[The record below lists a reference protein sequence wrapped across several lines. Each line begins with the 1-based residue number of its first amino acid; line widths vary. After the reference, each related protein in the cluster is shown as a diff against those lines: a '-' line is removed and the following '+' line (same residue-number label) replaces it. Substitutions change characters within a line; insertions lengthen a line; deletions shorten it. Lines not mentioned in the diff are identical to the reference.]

1 MLILSIGL
9 IHHTSNKSLYTIS
22 PNKGKRYE
30 PFTTTSLG
38 NFQFHVVRF
47 LHRLIYGTQRYQEL
61 FPPIQKIKNINNVKQ
76 QRIFPVN
83 CAADDLDLGFG
94 ESDQIELFNHPS
106 KDTYGQFNLIQ
117 LIDIFDPPQVHAPS
131 SADEFFKSNKGSEH
145 IDIFDMITRQPPPF
159 HQHQLN
165 IETPYFEDFAT
176 PLVLPPHE
184 VSSDDVESYFSGSVS
199 TVSSI
204 EPLDDEF
211 VPPPQPPRTHTSRK
225 RKHDS
230 ISPPASSDSSSS
242 SSYVPQLIP
251 SSSSSVTSN
260 GDSPVSPTTKRKYTK
275 KKQPVFSNVDEPI
288 VITTTTK
295 TNNIDVKKITTTK
308 NGTVENRF
316 DCPSCDASFK
326 VKGYLTRHLKKH
338 STSKAFECPFF
349 DNHGVH
355 GSKCH
360 PTGGFSRRDTFKVH
374 LRALHF
380 IYPAGVKASQRNSFS
395 GRCTGCFQYFDNNS
409 EWLENHI
416 EAGKCTG
423 TVQYKQNVS
432 NLLLD

>member
-1 MLILSIGL
+1 M
-9 IHHTSNKSLYTIS
+9 
-22 PNKGKRYE
+22 
-30 PFTTTSLG
+30 
-38 NFQFHVVRF
+38 
-47 LHRLIYGTQRYQEL
+47 
-61 FPPIQKIKNINNVKQ
+61 
-76 QRIFPVN
+76 
-83 CAADDLDLGFG
+83 
-94 ESDQIELFNHPS
+94 
-106 KDTYGQFNLIQ
+106 IQ

-242 SSYVPQLIP
+242 SYVPQLIP

-295 TNNIDVKKITTTK
+295 TNNIDVKKS
-308 NGTVENRF
+308 
-316 DCPSCDASFK
+316 PQ
-326 VKGYLTRHLKKH
+326 LKMGQLRI
-338 STSKAFECPFF
+338 
-349 DNHGVH
+349 DLI
-355 GSKCH
+355 
-360 PTGGFSRRDTFKVH
+360 VH
-374 LRALHF
+374 L
-380 IYPAGVKASQRNSFS
+380 VM
-395 GRCTGCFQYFDNNS
+395 
-409 EWLENHI
+409 
-416 EAGKCTG
+416 
-423 TVQYKQNVS
+423 
-432 NLLLD
+432 LLSKLKDTSRDI

>member
-1 MLILSIGL
+1 M
-9 IHHTSNKSLYTIS
+9 
-22 PNKGKRYE
+22 
-30 PFTTTSLG
+30 
-38 NFQFHVVRF
+38 
-47 LHRLIYGTQRYQEL
+47 
-61 FPPIQKIKNINNVKQ
+61 KQ
-76 QRIFPVN
+76 QKDFPVN

-176 PLVLPPHE
+176 PLVLPHMRSPQMM
-184 VSSDDVESYFSGSVS
+184 SSLISLALFQQFL
-199 TVSSI
+199 SI

-295 TNNIDVKKITTTK
+295 TNNIDVKKS
-308 NGTVENRF
+308 
-316 DCPSCDASFK
+316 PQ
-326 VKGYLTRHLKKH
+326 LKMGQLRI
-338 STSKAFECPFF
+338 
-349 DNHGVH
+349 DLI
-355 GSKCH
+355 
-360 PTGGFSRRDTFKVH
+360 VH
-374 LRALHF
+374 L
-380 IYPAGVKASQRNSFS
+380 VM
-395 GRCTGCFQYFDNNS
+395 
-409 EWLENHI
+409 
-416 EAGKCTG
+416 
-423 TVQYKQNVS
+423 
-432 NLLLD
+432 LLSKLKDTSRDI